1 MTSKYFESAELSDLG
16 KKRKTNED
24 SVLRI
29 PDKGIYCVADGMGGA
44 VGGDL
49 ASLAIVT
56 STREV
61 FDKSSLEECSS
72 LEGRIALFTKAVNQA
87 SHWILSFAEEKAIN
101 GMGSTVVALVLDPR
115 NPARAV
121 GLHAGDSRL
130 YRFRENKLEC
140 LTIDHTAAEALAT
153 ALGKTE
159 KSLPARY
166 QNELVRAV
174 GLSEQVELERTPVSL
189 RPGDVFFL
197 CSDGLTR
204 MVTDRAIAEILKK
217 HSQAASDEVA
227 KALVEAANLAG
238 GNDNITIVLLK
249 VGEINQFVLEPDL
262 ASEEE
267 FPVTRATVGQL
278 TGSQSIPSAEANGEP
293 ITSETPDTYRADTPA
308 SDDIAATDVVSVPN
322 QREPKERQTAQPQ
335 IGLNHSQ
342 WSLVFALAAAVI
354 VGIGILV
361 SRSRQTPQPPLPLL
375 AGTLPSSNQRV
386 NEPSRVPV
394 MVSSY
399 LLRVEVLADG
409 TNAWGHTPF
418 STNLAVGSY
427 QLTARYPGLDNRQMT
442 VEVRESQGLTNV
454 VIHLARGQVR
464 LSSDPTGAQVFIH
477 GVLAGTTPYENVAVN
492 PGQAIT
498 YELRKETLSPAKLTV
513 QVADDQILQTNV
525 VLTSGQGTVVV
536 RSDPSGLRLEWR
548 TASGGRLLGETQTGG
563 VITAVVDSG
572 LQRFVARH
580 PILGEREFSM
590 VVPAGSE
597 VATNLVFP
605 HGAVLVRTEP
615 PNISAQVF
623 QGETRLGTTPW
634 SSSVVKPGVVQ
645 YFVRAEDYFTQTVNR
660 EVLPGRENIFVVQL
674 QPQIGQVELQSNEP
688 GTKGFVDDICIGVL
702 PVVTNLV
709 AGEHRFVAKVDERSS
724 VPVIDHVRPGKVL
737 TLSLP
742 MVQRA
747 APITENLVGR
757 SFTNTEGMEMVWVS
771 GISGLE
777 AGCWVGKFEVT
788 RLQYRQVMG
797 INSAP
802 TAADEQLPVTNIS
815 FDDAIRFCGE
825 LNSREKNRGIH
836 YRLLTG
842 MEWRQLVGDARI
854 EDSVTSKGH
863 LQARTTPEAIGSTG
877 KPNQF
882 GLFDMRGNVWEWC
895 ETGKQQKQL
904 CGGSFKGVNDYPGA
918 SLSLDYIY
926 LQLPDKKFDDCGF
939 RCLAI
944 QSKSE

>member
-1 MTSKYFESAELSDLG
+1 MTSKYFESVELSDLG

-56 STREV
+56 SIREV
-61 FDKSSLEECSS
+61 FDKSSVEECSN

-204 MVTDRAIAEILKK
+204 MVTDRAIAEILKQ
-217 HSQAASDEVA
+217 HSQAASEEIA
-227 KALVEAANLAG
+227 QALVQAANLAG
-238 GNDNITIVLLK
+238 GNDNITIALLK
-249 VGEINQFVLEPDL
+249 VGKIDQFVLEPDF

-267 FPVTRATVGQL
+267 FPVTRATVGQF
-278 TGSQSIPSAEANGEP
+278 TGSQSIPAAEANGEP
-293 ITSETPDTYRADTPA
+293 ITSETPDTYRADTPV
-308 SDDIAATDVVSVPN
+308 SDDIAATEVVSVPN
-322 QREPKERQTAQPQ
+322 QRNPKEPQVNQPQ
-335 IGLNHSQ
+335 TGLNRSQ
-342 WSLVFALAAAVI
+342 WSIILAVAASVI
-354 VGIGILV
+354 VGIGILAF
-361 SRSRQTPQPPLPLL
+361 RSRQTPLPLST
-375 AGTLPSSNQRV
+375 GTLPSTSQRV
-386 NEPSRVPV
+386 NEPGRVSV
-394 MVSSY
+394 MVSSD
-399 LLRVEVLADG
+399 LPRVEVLADG

-427 QLTARYPGLDNRQMT
+427 QLTARYAGLDDRQTT
-442 VEVRESQGLTNV
+442 VKVQESQGMTNV
-454 VIHLARGQVR
+454 MIRLARGQVR
-464 LSSDPTGAQVFIH
+464 LTSDPAGAQVFIH
-477 GVLAGTTPYENVAVN
+477 GVLAGTTPYENVAVK
-492 PGQAIT
+492 PSQAIT
-498 YELRKETLSPAKLTV
+498 YELRKEAFPPAKLTV
-513 QVADDQILQTNV
+513 QVAEEQILQTNV

-536 RSDPSGLRLEWR
+536 RSDPSGLRLEWQ
-548 TASGGRLLGETQTGG
+548 TSFGNRLLGETQAGG
-563 VITAVVDSG
+563 VITAVVDGG

-590 VVPAGSE
+590 VVPVGSE
-597 VATNLVFP
+597 VTTNLLFP

-634 SSSVVKPGVVQ
+634 SNSVVAPGVVQ
-645 YFVRAEDYFTQTVNR
+645 YFVRAEDYIPQTLNR
-660 EVLPGRENIFVVQL
+660 EVLPGRENVFVVQL
-674 QPQIGQVELQSNEP
+674 QPQVGQVELRSNEP
-688 GTKGFVDDICIGVL
+688 EAKGFIDDICIGVL
-702 PVVTNLV
+702 PVTTNLV
-709 AGEHRFVAKVDERSS
+709 AGEHRFVAKVDERASL
-724 VPVIDHVRPGKVL
+724 PVIDHVRMGKVL
-737 TLSLP
+737 TVSLP
-742 MVQRA
+742 VIQRA
-747 APITENLVGR
+747 APIVENRVGQ
-757 SFTNTEGMEMVWVS
+757 SFTSTGGMEMVWVA
-771 GISGLE
+771 GVSGLE
-777 AGCWVGKFEVT
+777 TGCWVGKFEVT

-797 INSAP
+797 MNSTP
-802 TAADEQLPVTNIS
+802 VAADEQLPVTNVS
-815 FDDAIRFCGE
+815 FDDALRFCEE
-825 LNSREKNRGIH
+825 LNNREKNRGIH
-836 YRLLTG
+836 YRLLTV
-842 MEWRQLVGDARI
+842 MEWRQLVGDARV
-854 EDSVTSKGH
+854 EDSVTSKGQ
-863 LQARTTPEAIGSTG
+863 LRARITPEAVGSTG

-895 ETGKQQKQL
+895 ETGKPQKQL

-918 SLSLDYIY
+918 SLSLDCIY